1 MFDKKKTNLRSM
13 ALVGVFNIGAAAA
26 AAFNTLSKTK
36 AVHRMIEIYSFLLWK
51 KLLLQ
56 VLKYLS

>member
-1 MFDKKKTNLRSM
+1 M

-36 AVHRMIEIYSFLLWK
+36 AVHRMFEIYLFFVMEKTS
-51 KLLLQ
+51 
-56 VLKYLS
+56 SAST